1 MKTVCKKVL
10 FAAQNES
17 FSASLAKHAE
27 HAAAQD
33 SLTCL
38 ALADWFFVVFSEKP
52 VEQVHDSFLKA
63 DAIAPFCKGS
73 NDPLLG
79 IRFHENADR

>member
-1 MKTVCKKVL
+1 MCMHLVHRFSFFSSEHTL
-10 FAAQNES
+10 FACFVVGS
-17 FSASLAKHAE
+17 MASS
-27 HAAAQD
+27 D
-33 SLTCL
+33 R
-38 ALADWFFVVFSEKP
+38 FFVVFSEKP

-79 IRFHENADR
+79 IRLHENADR